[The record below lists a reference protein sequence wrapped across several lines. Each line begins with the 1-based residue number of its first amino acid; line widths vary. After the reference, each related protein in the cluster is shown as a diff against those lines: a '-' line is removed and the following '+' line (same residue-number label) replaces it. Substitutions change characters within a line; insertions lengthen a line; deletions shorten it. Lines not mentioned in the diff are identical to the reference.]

1 MPPSLTLVTGSAG
14 RVGRAVVAELLAR
27 SLPVRGFDLAPTPGL
42 GDCVVGDLAS
52 MSAVRAAMRGVG
64 ALVHLGA
71 TPDDDDF
78 LTKLLPP
85 NIVGVFNVIEAA
97 REAGVPRVIL
107 ASSGQV
113 VWWQR
118 VRNQIPI
125 GIDVQPTPRGWYAAT
140 KCFLEAAGRSL
151 AEADG
156 RCVLAVRLG
165 WCPRTPEQAAEISAT
180 DGAPDVYLSPGDAG
194 RFFADAVQAP
204 AWPGY
209 AVVYAASKP
218 ESHTVFDMEPAR
230 ALLGFE
236 PRDHWPMG
244 VEEMLLG
251 EVAKIT
257 ASLHA

>member
-1 MPPSLTLVTGSAG
+1 MPSNLILVTGSAG

-27 SLPVRGFDLAPTPGL
+27 GFALRGFDLVPTPGL
-42 GDCVVGDLAS
+42 GDSVVGDLAS
-52 MSAVRAAMRGVG
+52 MGDVRAAMKGVG
-64 ALVHLGA
+64 TLVHLGA

-78 LTKLLPP
+78 MTKLLPP
-85 NIVGVFNVIEAA
+85 NLVGVFNVIESA
-97 REAGVPRVIL
+97 REEGVPRVIL
-107 ASSGQV
+107 ASTGQV

-118 VRNQIPI
+118 MRGDLPI
-125 GIDVQPTPRGWYAAT
+125 GIAVQPTPRGWYAAT

-156 RCVLAVRLG
+156 RCVLAVRMG
-165 WCPRTPEQAAEISAT
+165 WCPRTAEQAAELAGSEWAR
-180 DGAPDVYLSPGDAG
+180 DVYLSPGDAG

-209 AVVYAASKP
+209 AVVYACSRP
-218 ESHTVFDMEPAR
+218 ETHIVYDLEPTR
-230 ALLGFE
+230 ALIGFE

-251 EVAKIT
+251 EVAKVT
-257 ASLHA
+257 ASLHG

>member
-1 MPPSLTLVTGSAG
+1 MPLTLVTGSAG

-27 SLPVRGFDLAPTPGL
+27 NLPVRGFDLVPTPGL
-42 GDCVVGDLAS
+42 PDSVVGDLAS

-78 LTKLLPP
+78 MTKLLPP
-85 NIVGVFNVIEAA
+85 NIVGVFNIIEAA
-97 REAGVPRVIL
+97 REAGVPRVVL

-118 VRNQIPI
+118 LRGPTPI
-125 GIDVQPTPRGWYAAT
+125 GVDAQPTPRGWYAAT

-156 RCVLAVRLG
+156 RCVLAVRMG
-165 WCPRTPEQAAEISAT
+165 WCPRTPEQAAEISRDDWAR
-180 DGAPDVYLSPGDAG
+180 DVYFSPGDAG

-209 AVVYAASKP
+209 AVVYATSRPQTHALY
-218 ESHTVFDMEPAR
+218 DLEPTR
-230 ALLGFE
+230 ALIGYE
-236 PRDHWPMG
+236 PHDHWPMG
-244 VEEMLLG
+244 VEDMLLG
-251 EVAKIT
+251 EVAKVT
-257 ASLHA
+257 ASR